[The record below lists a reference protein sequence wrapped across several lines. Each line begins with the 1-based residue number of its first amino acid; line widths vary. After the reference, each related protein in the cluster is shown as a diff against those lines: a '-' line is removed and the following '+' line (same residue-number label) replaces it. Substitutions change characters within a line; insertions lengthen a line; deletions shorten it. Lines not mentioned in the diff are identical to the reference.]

1 MKKHLRKAFSLIE
14 LSIIIV
20 VIGVL
25 IAGTISAVDLVK
37 KSKLA
42 TARAL
47 TESSPVAGIS
57 GLKIWVE
64 TTLDKAVIPATNL
77 VDEDIIDDK
86 AVVTRWNDINPQS
99 KTKYNLTYNSTGN
112 QPSYKKYG
120 INDLPTINFTP
131 DSYFT
136 IPNCQM
142 FNNSNYTVFIVD
154 MLTEPAT
161 AGSNFNM
168 ALIGGSSADANT
180 NASTNITI
188 TYNYTTANK
197 YSQITFNGG
206 TYNYNFNNYAPHI
219 HTLRFD
225 SNKYNGS
232 TYVTSSD
239 YWLDGGGAIDA
250 STTSGKVNNCYQAW
264 LGGDASKSYYKG
276 YISELIIFNKAL
288 TDEERKAIEEYLGK
302 KYKIQIN

>member
-1 MKKHLRKAFSLIE
+1 MKKNFSKAFSLIE

-25 IAGTISAVDLVK
+25 IAGTISGVDLIK

-47 TESSPVAGIS
+47 TESSPVVGIN

-86 AVVTRWNDINPQS
+86 ALITTWNDINPQS
-99 KTKYNLTYNSTGN
+99 KTKYNLTGLTVNR
-112 QPSYKKYG
+112 PSYKKYG

-131 DSYFT
+131 NSYFI

-142 FNNSNYTVFIVD
+142 FNNGNYTVFIVD
-154 MLTEPAT
+154 MLTEA
-161 AGSNFNM
+161 AIVESDFNM
-168 ALIGGSSADANT
+168 ALIGGRSVDANT
-180 NASTNITI
+180 NASTNITL
-188 TYNYTTANK
+188 TYRYTTADK
-197 YSQITFNGG
+197 YSQIIFNGG

-225 SNKYNGS
+225 NNKYDGS
-232 TYVTSSD
+232 TYETSSD
-239 YWLDGGGAIDA
+239 YWLDGGDAIDA
-250 STTSGKVNNCYQAW
+250 LTTTGRINNCYQAW
-264 LGGDASKSYYKG
+264 LGGDTSKSYYKG